1 MADPSKENRSFL
13 AFRAFDVRFFSPTDG
28 ASYNGEPTEGLFEDH
43 PMCIRLISASLIAL
57 SLSAAV
63 LADDNVIRLSE
74 PVASTE
80 TYEDFGT
87 ALPEMG
93 DAHSLSDAIATMDE
107 TASEPV
113 LIQTEVQQV
122 CQKKG
127 CFFIARDGETVARV
141 RFQDYGFFIPTDAA
155 GKRVTLAGRLSRVEL
170 SPEQAAHFAEDLG
183 EAAPVPA
190 MAEFEYQ
197 IMATAVR
204 IPRA

>member
-1 MADPSKENRSFL
+1 MS
-13 AFRAFDVRFFSPTDG
+13 
-28 ASYNGEPTEGLFEDH
+28 
-43 PMCIRLISASLIAL
+43 IRLIVASLIAL

-63 LADDNVIRLSE
+63 LADDEVIRLSE
-74 PVASTE
+74 PVASTDA
-80 TYEDFGT
+80 YEDFGT

-93 DAHSLSDAIATMDE
+93 DAQSLSAAIAAMDE
-107 TASEPV
+107 AAGDQM
-113 LIQTEVQQV
+113 LIETEVQQV

-141 RFQDYGFFIPTDAA
+141 RFQDYGFFIPTDSA
-155 GKRVTLAGRLSRVEL
+155 GKTVTLAGTVSRVEL

-183 EAAPVPA
+183 EAAA
-190 MAEFEYQ
+190 DDTMAGFEYQ

>member
-1 MADPSKENRSFL
+1 MP
-13 AFRAFDVRFFSPTDG
+13 VRFVL
-28 ASYNGEPTEGLFEDH
+28 A
-43 PMCIRLISASLIAL
+43 ILIAL

-63 LADDNVIRLSE
+63 LAEDGVIRLSE
-74 PVASTE
+74 PVASTDA
-80 TYEDFGT
+80 YEDFGT
-87 ALPEMG
+87 TLPEIG
-93 DAHSLSDAIATMDE
+93 ETHSLSNAIATLDE
-107 TASEPV
+107 TSSEPV

-127 CFFIARDGETVARV
+127 CFFIARDGENVARV
-141 RFQDYGFFIPTDAA
+141 RFQDYGFFIPTDSA
-155 GKRVTLAGRLSRVEL
+155 GKTVTLAGTINRVEL

-183 EAAPVPA
+183 DAAPTPA